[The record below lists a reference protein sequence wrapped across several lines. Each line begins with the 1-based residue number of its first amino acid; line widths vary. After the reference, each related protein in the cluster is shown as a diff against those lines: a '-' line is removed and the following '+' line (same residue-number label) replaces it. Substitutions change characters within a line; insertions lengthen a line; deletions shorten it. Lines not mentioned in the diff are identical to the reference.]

1 MAHETGWVKD
11 LCHWCVFGGVG
22 KHFTVLD
29 RVREKSTALPVTR
42 HSVLSV
48 EINKIILVTQY

>member
-1 MAHETGWVKD
+1 MGLAGLRTV
-11 LCHWCVFGGVG
+11 LRHWCAFGGVE

-48 EINKIILVTQY
+48 EINKIILATQY

>member
-1 MAHETGWVKD
+1 MGLAGLRTV
-11 LCHWCVFGGVG
+11 LSHWCAFGGVE

-48 EINKIILVTQY
+48 EINKIILATQY